1 MYAVNIAVFEN
12 DEFRGPLFWPVSEG
26 GKRSVSYILEGMILN
41 PKTRLDHET
50 GYNYTINRTGMGW
63 KDTNYELIGRD
74 DEPSEVPR
82 QIVKMLKPFVD
93 TVLQYDEK
101 QQKNAYYGVEDGE
114 TMKETSSE
122 SAEEN

>member
-74 DEPSEVPR
+74 DERSEVPR

-114 TMKETSSE
+114 TMKETSSQ
-122 SAEEN
+122 SAEEI